1 MSRKTLKMT
10 RGNPGIPKKKRGI
23 KDKENV
29 KKPTPRDSVSD
40 QLEMTF
46 ESDASGLYAM
56 MGYKRMPLSPYSHHP
71 VSDGETW
78 KCMIDHQSFIGDTL
92 MPVELVSS
100 APVKVDSEYMADD
113 GSDIFSE
120 FEQVSEP
127 IDEPVVETVHA
138 DDSTIRDLEE
148 EVRKLKEINKT
159 LMSKISRIEELEKI
173 CESQESELKDLRRT
187 RDSLSAQVNS
197 LNKKGSVQTALSNE
211 SLVANYEDTIE
222 SKDYEIFLL
231 REKLKSMNIDDLAV
245 VSRMPKVP
253 KVFLTGEDVVHCTFL
268 EDGRYSVYIS
278 PRLKKVRVV
287 PDEKGKIWCK
297 DNTLHLR
304 CIAGFSEFEK
314 PRPLIFRNMEDAVE
328 IDL

>member
-1 MSRKTLKMT
+1 MSRKTVEMT

-29 KKPTPRDSVSD
+29 KKPTPRDAASD
-40 QLEMTF
+40 FVEMTF
-46 ESDASGLYAM
+46 ESDVNGLFAM
-56 MGYKRMPLSPYSHHP
+56 MGYKRMPLSPYSHNS
-71 VSDGETW
+71 VSEGETW
-78 KCMIDHQSFIGDTL
+78 RCMIDHHSFTGDTL
-92 MPVELVSS
+92 MPVELISS
-100 APVKVDSEYMADD
+100 APVKADCEYMAND

-120 FEQVSEP
+120 PEP
-127 IDEPVVETVHA
+127 AIEPVIDPVRV
-138 DDSTIRDLEE
+138 DDSMIRDLEE
-148 EVRKLKEINKT
+148 EVRKLKETNRI
-159 LMSKISRIEELEKI
+159 LMSKAARVDELERK
-173 CESQESELKDLRRT
+173 CESQEDELKVLRRT
-187 RDSLSAQVNS
+187 KDSLSIQVNS

-211 SLVANYEDTIE
+211 SLVTNYEDTIE

-231 REKLKSMNIDDLAV
+231 REKLKSMGVDDLAV

-253 KVFLTGEDVVHCTFL
+253 KVFLTGDDAVHCTFL

-278 PRLKKVRVV
+278 PRLKKIRVV
-287 PDEKGKIWCK
+287 PDEKGRIWCK

-314 PRPLIFRNMEDAVE
+314 PRPLIFRNLEDAVE